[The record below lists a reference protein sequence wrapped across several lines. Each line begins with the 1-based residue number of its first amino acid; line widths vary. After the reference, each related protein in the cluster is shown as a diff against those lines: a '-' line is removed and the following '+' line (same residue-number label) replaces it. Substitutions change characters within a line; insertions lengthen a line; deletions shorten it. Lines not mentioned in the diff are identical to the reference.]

1 VTPPTDS
8 TGDTGEVTPPTDS
21 TGDTGEVTPPTDSTG
36 DTGEVTPPTDSTG
49 DTGEVTPPT
58 DSTGDTGE
66 VTPPTD
72 STGDTGEP
80 VTPPTDSTGD
90 TTPQT
95 QQWSGEATQVQQ
107 LTRRGWHNGHQGEH
121 GPVRVGG
128 LRSYLNQLFNHVDT
142 PAEREAL
149 VGQMESVR
157 TQVTQA
163 FDEVIADLEDGS
175 TNLKTD
181 LRELFQNLGQI
192 RAQIG
197 QTSESGDSSDTESDS
212 DTEEA

>member
-36 DTGEVTPPTDSTG
+36 DTGEVTPPADSTG
-49 DTGEVTPPT
+49 D
-58 DSTGDTGE
+58 
-66 VTPPTD
+66 
-72 STGDTGEP
+72 
-80 VTPPTDSTGD
+80 TGD

-107 LTRRGWHNGHQGEH
+107 LTRRGWHNGNHGEH
-121 GPVRVGG
+121 GPTRVGG

-163 FDEVIADLEDGS
+163 FDEVIADLQDSS
-175 TNLKTD
+175 TSLKTD

-192 RAQIG
+192 RTQIG